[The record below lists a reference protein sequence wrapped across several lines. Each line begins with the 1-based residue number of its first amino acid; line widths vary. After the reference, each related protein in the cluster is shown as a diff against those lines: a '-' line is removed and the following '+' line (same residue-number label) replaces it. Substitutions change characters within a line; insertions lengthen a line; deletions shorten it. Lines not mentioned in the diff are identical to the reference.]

1 MKLDRMAMYG
11 NYELVGIQ
19 IDNQANESKGKM
31 ILIKS
36 IKLAWKIP
44 FQFKLFEL
52 IKVKEYVQ
60 SQDLQIIGESF
71 NEIMVIIKRLFYF
84 KLP

>member
-36 IKLAWKIP
+36 IKLA
-44 FQFKLFEL
+44 
-52 IKVKEYVQ
+52 
-60 SQDLQIIGESF
+60 
-71 NEIMVIIKRLFYF
+71 
-84 KLP
+84 